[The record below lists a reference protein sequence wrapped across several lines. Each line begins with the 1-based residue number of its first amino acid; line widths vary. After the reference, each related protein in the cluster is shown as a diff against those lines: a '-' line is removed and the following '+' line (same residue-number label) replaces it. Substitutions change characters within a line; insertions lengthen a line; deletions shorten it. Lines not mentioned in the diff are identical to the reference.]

1 MVECKENYE
10 KATIQTHALKKK
22 VAAVF
27 DIPRI
32 TNSMLFFPISNYPN
46 HRVWLHEYTCNK
58 SFK

>member
-1 MVECKENYE
+1 MVEHKENYE

-32 TNSMLFFPISNYPN
+32 TNSMLFFLFLITLITEFE
-46 HRVWLHEYTCNK
+46 VLHEYT
-58 SFK
+58 